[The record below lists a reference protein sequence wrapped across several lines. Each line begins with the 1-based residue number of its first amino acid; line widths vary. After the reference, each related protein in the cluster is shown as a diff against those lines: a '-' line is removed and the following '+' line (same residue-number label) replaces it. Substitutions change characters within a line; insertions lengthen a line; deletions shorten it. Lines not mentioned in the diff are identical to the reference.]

1 MATNLPGTKI
11 ATRLLTRPEGATMDE
26 IIAATGGPQ
35 YNLLKR
41 LEGQGYSVRKVRTG
55 HSTRYFASP
64 PATRSHETTVT
75 SKGQITIP
83 AEIRQHLGVRE
94 GDKLRMTVE
103 PDGRVVVSPVELSIR
118 RMFGMLGN
126 PRRSL
131 TLEEIDDAI
140 ADAAVER
147 FRRATR

>member
-1 MATNLPGTKI
+1 
-11 ATRLLTRPEGATMDE
+11 
-26 IIAATGGPQ
+26 
-35 YNLLKR
+35 
-41 LEGQGYSVRKVRTG
+41 
-55 HSTRYFASP
+55 
-64 PATRSHETTVT
+64 VT

-103 PDGRVVVSPVELSIR
+103 SDGRVVIRRVEVSIR
-118 RMFGMLGN
+118 QFAGILGK

-131 TLEEIDDAI
+131 TLEEIDEAI

-147 FRRATR
+147 FRRATKE